1 MFAKDGVEELE
12 STTEWLAAAAA
23 VDDEKRI
30 ISLLF
35 SLCIMEI
42 RGMLKEIN
50 DRSAKFSS
58 SFDTSSLSK
67 STALDCGSC
76 KVPVYIYELSC
87 M

>member
-1 MFAKDGVEELE
+1 MFAKDGVELE
-12 STTEWLAAAAA
+12 STEWLAAA

-30 ISLLF
+30 ISLLL
-35 SLCIMEI
+35 SRWIMDI
-42 RGMLKEIN
+42 RGVLKEK

-67 STALDCGSC
+67 SALDCGSC